1 MPVVT
6 APLPAAVLWDM
17 DGTIV
22 DTEPYWMAAEV
33 ELFASFGRTWT
44 HEDGLQVVGL
54 GLWESA
60 ALFRRHGV
68 DLEPDEIVRRLT
80 NRVQEFVAEQGVPWR
95 PGAREL
101 LKALREASVPTALVT
116 MSVRRMAEDIA
127 NAIPFDAFDLIVPG
141 DEVTEPKPH
150 PEAYLTAAAR
160 LGVDIADCVAFEDSR
175 AGVTSAAAAGAVT
188 IGLPNLQSLE
198 GTAADLLWDGLDG
211 RTPAD
216 VAEAVAAVRGGRGR
230 NVAHGRA
237 TPGTTVADGSAA
249 PTPGVN
255 A

>member
-33 ELFASFGRTWT
+33 ELFASFGLTWT
-44 HEDGLQVVGL
+44 HDDALQVVGL

-68 DLEPDEIVRRLT
+68 DLDPDEIVQRLT
-80 NRVQEFVAEQGVPWR
+80 DRVQQLVAEQGVPWR

-127 NAIPFDAFDLIVPG
+127 NAIPFDAFDLIVAG
-141 DEVTEPKPH
+141 DEVTEAKPH
-150 PEAYLTAAAR
+150 PEPYLTAAAQ
-160 LGVDIADCVAFEDSR
+160 LGVEIVDCVAFEDSR
-175 AGVTSAAAAGAVT
+175 AGVTSAAASGAVT
-188 IGLPNLQSLE
+188 IGLPNLQDLD

-216 VAEAVAAVRGGRGR
+216 VAEAVATVRRGDGR
-230 NVAHGRA
+230 NIAHGRA
-237 TPGTTVADGSAA
+237 ADGSAA
-249 PTPGVN
+249 EIPEVN